1 MIAIAAPLAA
11 PLFGPGA
18 QVALGGLLVGT
29 GALLR
34 ELMLREDLSPQFFDF
49 RRSQDLENI
58 GGPTIRLSDV
68 EILQRLLEDAIK
80 TPVGFPSP
88 PNLPEI
94 LGPWLQDVYDFWIA
108 KPDQDWG
115 QLNSRTFTAPG
126 PGQGEWSI
134 GPANEIEFTFQYDL
148 IYTYPLG
155 DGSCL
160 YGADGPPKTVKYEK
174 QRTDTFTDVDFFTVQ
189 MQDVTLNRICGATDT
204 PSGQSAPYRTMT
216 VTQDGF
222 DYVTENMAE
231 TGTEIVTGD
240 RSPRTQVQMGRA
252 LSIKKNGVEQLVP
265 IPRIPVPGIDA
276 SPGTRQ
282 PTSAGPMVVDKA
294 YSPAV
299 TPVPNAEPVIEA
311 SGFGVPTVT
320 PTFPAYLPAAPPIP
334 EELTNFGQPVPAAVA
349 QTSPTTHVINTGEQ
363 VITVPAA
370 GARANPQL
378 IANEIGR
385 IEQKAGDLLRGLG
398 GSNGSLGDLAEI
410 LLLLQGLAGL
420 FEQKLPAVTYSLTGI
435 CEETEEGAEQPA
447 TSVILPPEILT
458 DRLVS
463 LGDMMPTLLQAH
475 KDYKQPVCTP
485 EKPELLGDW
494 VTTRWISD
502 EKMDHSGRRLR
513 KLFRYRSQSTRN
525 LGQLSSYWEC
535 FVWQAGPVCVR
546 HQGAWWGDPQV
557 WAKSADE
564 GKRVIRHAAAEAGI
578 DPDKTG
584 RWAISGSRS
593 PRYGMSGTMKIHL
606 HKGFPWVASRDGSD
620 WPNVLAKGS

>member
-1 MIAIAAPLAA
+1 MVAIAAPLAA

-34 ELMLREDLSPQFFDF
+34 ELMLREDLSPQFYDF
-49 RRSQDLENI
+49 RRGKDLENI

-80 TPVGFPSP
+80 TPVNFPSP

-155 DGSCL
+155 DGTCSS
-160 YGADGPPKTVKYEK
+160 GPIGEPKTEKYPK
-174 QRTDTFTDVDFFTVQ
+174 QRTDKFTGVDNFTVS
-189 MQDVTLNRICGATDT
+189 MQDVRLDRICGATDT
-204 PSGQSAPYRTMT
+204 PSGQTAPYRTMT
-216 VTQDGF
+216 VMQDGF

-240 RSPRTQVQMGRA
+240 RSPRTQVQVGRA

-265 IPRIPVPGIDA
+265 IPRIPVPGVDA

-282 PTSAGPMVVDKA
+282 PSVAGPTVVDKA
-294 YSPAV
+294 YPAAGI
-299 TPVPNAEPVIEA
+299 PVPNAEPVLVA
-311 SGFGVPTVT
+311 SASGVPTVT
-320 PTFPAYLPAAPPIP
+320 PKFPAYSPAAPPVP
-334 EELTNFGQPVPAAVA
+334 EELTNFGQPVPVPVT
-349 QTSPTTHVINTGEQ
+349 QTSPTTHVIDTGEQ
-363 VITVPAA
+363 VITVPSA
-370 GARANPQL
+370 GASPNIQQ
-378 IANEIGR
+378 IANEVGR

-398 GSNGSLGDLAEI
+398 GSNGLLDHLPEI
-410 LLLLQGLAGL
+410 LLLLQGLADL
-420 FEQKLPAVTYSLTGI
+420 FEQKLPSVTYSLTGI
-435 CEETEEGAEQPA
+435 CEATEEGEEQPS

-475 KDYKQPVCTP
+475 KNYKQPICKH
-485 EKPELLGDW
+485 EKPEVEGDW
-494 VTTRWISD
+494 VSTHWESD
-502 EKMDHSGRRLR
+502 SASPGGTKPLR
-513 KLFRYRSQSTRN
+513 KLFRYRTKSNRSTN
-525 LGQLSSYWEC
+525 ELQDYWRAFTWE
-535 FVWQAGPVCVR
+535 AGPWCVR
-546 HQGAWWGDPQV
+546 HEGAWWGNPQV
-557 WAKSADE
+557 WAASEAE
-564 GKRVIRHAAAEAGI
+564 GKRVIRFAAGEAGF
-578 DPDKTG
+578 DPNQVG
-584 RWAISGSRS
+584 EWQVSRSGSA
-593 PRYGMSGTMKIHL
+593 RYGMPGTMRL
-606 HKGFPWVASRDGSD
+606 MWEQGERWVTRREGPSGL
-620 WPNVLAKGS
+620 PEL